1 MLILLALAAHADD
14 PADRPYNPIGKR
26 DPFRSFL
33 GPICT
38 GGGCVQRT
46 GPPVESLQLV
56 GVLWGTDDPQ
66 ALVVGP
72 DGKSTLLSVGSYVGD
87 SWGRV
92 TAITDRTVEI
102 TEEYLDVEG
111 RLVVIPTTLRLP

>member
-38 GGGCVQRT
+38 GGGCV
-46 GPPVESLQLV
+46 PVSYTHL
-56 GVLWGTDDPQ
+56 
-66 ALVVGP
+66 
-72 DGKSTLLSVGSYVGD
+72 TL
-87 SWGRV
+87 
-92 TAITDRTVEI
+92 
-102 TEEYLDVEG
+102 
-111 RLVVIPTTLRLP
+111 PTTMLV